1 MLDVEELLELED
13 NIRKELDDH
22 LPAALSML
30 NRTGELETFLKMLG
44 MEDLLQSKPLYQ
56 VYKTGKIIVIGR
68 SDVKAEVLLSIAKSL
83 GLSKDRFE
91 LYLDYEDGKTFDF
104 ENKNGLDY
112 VLTDHYYLP
121 ALRLPEDKRPIGRWG
136 RLRKEYLKT
145 YRPVL
150 YQALFLS
157 GKLYTILA
165 DLDEQAAE
173 RCSLI
178 VQQMAQAEGITEELK
193 AADPVR
199 WVQAMNSIR
208 SRAEEIIQAE
218 MIYV

>member
-1 MLDVEELLELED
+1 M
-13 NIRKELDDH
+13 NK
-22 LPAALSML
+22 
-30 NRTGELETFLKMLG
+30 
-44 MEDLLQSKPLYQ
+44 LQHH
-56 VYKTGKIIVIGR
+56 IH
-68 SDVKAEVLLSIAKSL
+68 D
-83 GLSKDRFE
+83 
-91 LYLDYEDGKTFDF
+91 
-104 ENKNGLDY
+104 NKNGLDY

-136 RLRKEYLKT
+136 RLHKEYLKT

-178 VQQMAQAEGITEELK
+178 VQQMAQA
-193 AADPVR
+193 DPVR

>member
-1 MLDVEELLELED
+1 MKLKP
-13 NIRKELDDH
+13 NIHENGIDYT
-22 LPAALSML
+22 LS
-30 NRTGELETFLKMLG
+30 G
-44 MEDLLQSKPLYQ
+44 DC
-56 VYKTGKIIVIGR
+56 
-68 SDVKAEVLLSIAKSL
+68 
-83 GLSKDRFE
+83 
-91 LYLDYEDGKTFDF
+91 
-104 ENKNGLDY
+104 
-112 VLTDHYYLP
+112 YLP

-136 RLRKEYLKT
+136 RLHREYLKN
-145 YRPVL
+145 YRP
-150 YQALFLS
+150 LFYNELLLS
-157 GKLYTILA
+157 GRLYTILA

-173 RCSLI
+173 RCRLI

>member
-1 MLDVEELLELED
+1 MKLKPKVHD
-13 NIRKELDDH
+13 N
-22 LPAALSML
+22 
-30 NRTGELETFLKMLG
+30 
-44 MEDLLQSKPLYQ
+44 
-56 VYKTGKIIVIGR
+56 GKH
-68 SDVKAEVLLSIAKSL
+68 
-83 GLSKDRFE
+83 
-91 LYLDYEDGKTFDF
+91 
-104 ENKNGLDY
+104 LDY

-136 RLRKEYLKT
+136 RLHSEYLKT
-145 YRPVL
+145 YRSIL
-150 YQALFLS
+150 YQALLLS
-157 GKLYTILA
+157 WKLYTILS

-178 VQQMAQAEGITEELK
+178 VRQMAQAEGITEELK
-193 AADPVR
+193 ATDPVR